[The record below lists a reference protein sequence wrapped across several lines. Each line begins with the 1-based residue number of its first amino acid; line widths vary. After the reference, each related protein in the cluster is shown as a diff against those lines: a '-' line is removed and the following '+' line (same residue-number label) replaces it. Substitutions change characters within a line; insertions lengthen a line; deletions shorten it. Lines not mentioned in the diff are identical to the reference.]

1 MKWINIISILF
12 IFLFAKQLKMTLPKK
27 LVGITSAF
35 NPKYNSILDNIKTA
49 GLGLGYGLNCLQ
61 NGNSTNN
68 NHNYNLYKLSKSKN
82 NQNYINRKSKLLLSN
97 QQSDIYLKQNEFLKD
112 KKIISISPGGLKG
125 FYLMG
130 VVAYIKEN
138 YNLDPFIFSGAS
150 AGAWNALFMVFK
162 KEPIEIVTDII
173 DDSIKKAESIS
184 ELEHIMKYKLLTSY
198 KSEDFDLKRL
208 FVGITTF
215 SNFKVNTNI
224 FSDFD
229 DLEDALNCCI
239 ASSHIPLITGGITN
253 KYHNVYAFDG
263 GFSKY
268 PYLNIT
274 KPVLHI
280 TPSMWDLS
288 GNGTFKKTPDIF
300 SYSALLAKRK
310 YDFMELFDNGYKDAQ
325 TNKEFL
331 DSIFI
336 QK

>member
-1 MKWINIISILF
+1 MWANSLLIIM
-12 IFLFAKQLKMTLPKK
+12 LFANQVQRIITKKM
-27 LVGITSAF
+27 VGVTSIF
-35 NPKYNSILDNIKTA
+35 NGKYNHALNAIKSGGA
-49 GLGLGYGLNCLQ
+49 HCIQRNQYHSHIVNAWFELNRQ
-61 NGNSTNN
+61 S
-68 NHNYNLYKLSKSKN
+68 YN
-82 NQNYINRKSKLLLSN
+82 NRKSKLFLSN
-97 QQSDIYLKQNEFLKD
+97 EQSEIYLKQNDFIKD

-130 VVAYIKEN
+130 VVTFIKEH

-150 AGAWNALFMVFK
+150 AGAWNALFMTFK
-162 KEPIEIVTDII
+162 KEPIEVVTNII
-173 DDSIKKAESIS
+173 DESVKKAASIS
-184 ELEHIMKYKLLTSY
+184 ELEHIIKYKLLTNY
-198 KSEDFDLKRL
+198 KTEDFDLKRL
-208 FVGITTF
+208 FIGITTF
-215 SNFKVNTNI
+215 GNFKINTNI

-239 ASSHIPLITGGITN
+239 ASSHIPLVTGGFTN

-280 TPSMWDLS
+280 TPSMWELS
-288 GNGTFKKTPDIF
+288 QKNEKKPSADIF
-300 SYSALLAKRK
+300 SYSTYLARGKH
-310 YDFMELFDNGYKDAQ
+310 DFIELFDSGYKDAQ

-336 QK
+336 V